1 MKIETTRKILAVVS
15 LVALYSVASAQNPV
29 LIEKESQVS
38 IRGTSNL
45 HDWQE
50 AAEEFSIEM
59 KLSTDGTS
67 SPNIDMVLF
76 KCKAASITS
85 DNSIMTNKTHNAL
98 NVEKHPEIHFS
109 SADKSALK
117 VINGK
122 FSSTISGVLT
132 INGIAKQVAIP
143 VDGHLAD
150 GKLNVKGEKLIRMSD
165 YEVKAPTALLGT
177 LKTGDDVTVS
187 FELAFELSPNNVI
200 FSALNK

>member
-1 MKIETTRKILAVVS
+1 MKIETTRKISAIVF
-15 LVALYSVASAQNPV
+15 LVALYPLASAQNPV

-50 AAEEFSIEM
+50 AAEEFSIDM
-59 KLSTDGTS
+59 KLSTDGDS
-67 SPNIDMVLF
+67 SPMIDMVLF

-98 NVEKHPEIHFS
+98 NVEKHPEILFS
-109 SADKSALK
+109 SEKQSTLR
-117 VINGK
+117 VIDGK

-132 INGIAKQVAIP
+132 INGITKQVAVP
-143 VDGHLAD
+143 LDGHLAG
-150 GKLNVKGEKLIRMSD
+150 GKLHIKGETPVRMSD
-165 YEVKAPTALLGT
+165 YEIKAPTALMGT
-177 LKTGDDVTVS
+177 LKTGNDVTVS
-187 FELAFELSPNNVI
+187 FELSFELPSNNSI

>member
-1 MKIETTRKILAVVS
+1 MFAFYT
-15 LVALYSVASAQNPV
+15 VASAQNPF
-29 LIEKESQVS
+29 LIEKESRIKIS
-38 IRGTSNL
+38 GTSNL

-50 AAEEFSIEM
+50 AAEEFTIDM
-59 KLSTDGTS
+59 KLSADKAS
-67 SPNIDMVLF
+67 APVIDMVLF

-109 SADKSALK
+109 SADKSALR
-117 VINGK
+117 VIDGK

-132 INGIAKQVAIP
+132 INGIAKQVEVP

-150 GKLNVKGEKLIRMSD
+150 GKLHVKGEKPLRMSD
-165 YEVKAPTALLGT
+165 FEIKAPTALLGT

>member
-1 MKIETTRKILAVVS
+1 MKIKKIRNILTAVF
-15 LVALYSVASAQNPV
+15 LVTFCMAASGQSPV
-29 LIEKESQVS
+29 LIKKESQVS

-50 AAEEFSIEM
+50 AAEEFSIDM
-59 KLSTDGTS
+59 KLSTDGAS
-67 SPNIDMVLF
+67 VPVIDMVLF

-109 SADKSALK
+109 SAKQSAFK
-117 VINGK
+117 VSDGK
-122 FSSTISGVLT
+122 FSSTISGELT
-132 INGIAKQVAIP
+132 INGITKQVTVP
-143 VDGHLAD
+143 VDGHIAG
-150 GKLNVKGEKLIRMSD
+150 GKLHIKGEKPVRMSD
-165 YEVKAPTALLGT
+165 YQVKAPTALLGT

-187 FELAFELSPNNVI
+187 FELSFELPPDNAI

>member
-1 MKIETTRKILAVVS
+1 MKIKITRKILVFVF
-15 LVALYSVASAQNPV
+15 LIALSSAASAQNPV

-50 AAEEFSIEM
+50 AAEEFSVDM
-59 KLSTDGTS
+59 KLSSDGAS
-67 SPNIDMVLF
+67 LPVIDMVLF

-109 SADKSALK
+109 SADKSALR
-117 VINGK
+117 VIDGK

-132 INGIAKQVAIP
+132 INGITKQVTVP
-143 VDGHLAD
+143 VDGHLAG
-150 GKLNVKGEKLIRMSD
+150 GKLLVKGEKLIRMSE

-177 LKTGDDVTVS
+177 LKTGDDVTV
-187 FELAFELSPNNVI
+187 AFELSFELSSNNAI
-200 FSALNK
+200 ISALNN